1 MRVPF
6 RRFVGRTGGRRLAPH
21 RAKRDFIGECF
32 PQGRSGRSCVRL
44 VSVLRRAYKLLPFD
58 ILEKIDVQIADRM
71 SVETKITLGVDTHKD
86 THVAVALDGLGRHL
100 GTLSVP
106 TNTTGY
112 RELLGWARELGIIEQ
127 VGVEGTGSF
136 GAGLA
141 RLLKAEG
148 IPTREVIR
156 PKRRDQ
162 YRSSKSDP
170 IDAEAAARA
179 VLAGTAT
186 GKPKDADGQVEMIRA
201 LRATRRSAVKART
214 QAANQMKALLVSA
227 PEELRAQ
234 LRDLSTARLVCRA
247 SRFRL
252 GENPHSVMA
261 ATKLSLRS
269 VARRYQ
275 HLCEEIHEL
284 DEQLDRLVAEA
295 APELMAVDGVST
307 DTAASLLITV
317 GDNPERLNSEAAFAN
332 LCGVA
337 PIPASSGK
345 TIRHRLNIRGNRD
358 ANRALYVIA
367 LGRMGRDE
375 RTKAYVAKR
384 TAEGKSKREIIRCL
398 KRYIARELYRILVQP
413 LSPLP
418 SVSAP

>member
-6 RRFVGRTGGRRLAPH
+6 RRLVVRTGGRRLAPH

-58 ILEKIDVQIADRM
+58 LWEIIDVQIADRM

-106 TNTTGY
+106 TNTAGY

-141 RLLKAEG
+141 RFLKAEG

-162 YRSSKSDP
+162 YRSGKSDP

-186 GKPKDADGQVEMIRA
+186 GEPKDADGQVEMIRA
-201 LRATRRSAVKART
+201 LRATRRSAVKA
-214 QAANQMKALLVSA
+214 LLVSA

-234 LRDLSTARLVCRA
+234 LRDLRTARLVCRA

-252 GENPHSVMA
+252 GENPHCVMA

-284 DEQLDRLVAEA
+284 DEQLDRLVVEA

-345 TIRHRLNIRGNRD
+345 TVRHRLNIRGNRD

-398 KRYIARELYRILVQP
+398 KRYMARELYRILVQP